1 MFKIIYEWGQSF
13 WAITDPFLYQV
24 FFLSVLILMV
34 LPDFKVGSRF
44 WVSGSL
50 AVLVVEGLGCGLTE
64 GRLVQIGW
72 LNNFWAGDN
81 PFLGGREFKDRVD
94 K

>member
-1 MFKIIYEWGQSF
+1 
-13 WAITDPFLYQV
+13 
-24 FFLSVLILMV
+24 MV

-64 GRLVQIGW
+64 GRLVQIG
-72 LNNFWAGDN
+72 
-81 PFLGGREFKDRVD
+81 
-94 K
+94 